1 MTKKKVDVTIHS
13 SAAEYLTYIAAVRD
27 MPESMEMRYEGE
39 NIWLTQK
46 MMARLYDVSLSTINE
61 HIKKIY
67 GDNEFTEEATIRKFR
82 IIHFPCQSQRHII

>member
-13 SAAEYLTYIAAVRD
+13 SAAEYLTYIAAVGD
-27 MPESMEMRYEGE
+27 TAENMEMRYEDE

-46 MMARLYDVSLSTINE
+46 MMAQLNDVSLSTINE

-67 GDNEFTEEATIRKFR
+67 WDNELTETATIRKFL
-82 IIHFPCQSQRHII
+82 IVQMEG